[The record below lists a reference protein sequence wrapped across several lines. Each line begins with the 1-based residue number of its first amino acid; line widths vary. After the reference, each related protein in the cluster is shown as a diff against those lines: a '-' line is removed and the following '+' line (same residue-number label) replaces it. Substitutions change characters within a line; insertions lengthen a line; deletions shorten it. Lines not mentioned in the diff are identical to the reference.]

1 MMLTKIAVYIALA
14 IGLSCLAYFFCVD
27 YSYDDFKEYSN
38 VLLNAS
44 GMVFTLMGIWIA
56 FLYPNALSRIVNPET
71 IRTVDFSE
79 SLEETKRLE
88 AIVGSVLKS
97 AIIVLSIMLIYL
109 LKVLLYKQSIYSDNI
124 PLFKSVAVSLVTV
137 LSLLQIEAIW
147 HVMFSNI
154 MFINDLHHRREER
167 EADADV

>member
-1 MMLTKIAVYIALA
+1 MLRKIAVYIALA
-14 IGLSCLAYFFCVD
+14 IALSCAAYFAPID
-27 YSYDDFKEYSN
+27 YSYDDFKEYTN

-56 FLYPNALSRIVNPET
+56 FLYPNALSRIVAPET

-88 AIVGSVLKS
+88 AIVSSVLKS

-109 LKVLLYKQSIYSDNI
+109 AKILLYKQNVYYENVA
-124 PLFKSVAVSLVTV
+124 LFKSIAVSLVTI

-154 MFINDLHHRREER
+154 MFINDLHHRREDR